1 MLVGACFV
9 VRSRSRRRRHAR
21 ALVDEVHFNT
31 KLDRHASAVRR
42 AVDGAAGLEC
52 ATAPTVG
59 PARRPLP
66 FEPGAQAR
74 WSAGSDEEARWS
86 TNSGGVEAIRLDECS
101 SGTPSAWMLDG
112 GEKAVPATPSTG
124 GEAQGLLSLLHERRL
139 LAQPPMNA

>member
-52 ATAPTVG
+52 AIVPMVG
-59 PARRPLP
+59 PAHRPLP
-66 FEPGAQAR
+66 LEPGAQAR
-74 WSAGSDEEARWS
+74 WSASSYEEARWS
-86 TNSGGVEAIRLDECS
+86 AGSGGAEAIRLNERN
-101 SGTPSAWMLDG
+101 SGAPPSWMMDD
-112 GEKAVPATPSTG
+112 GEKAVPYTPSTG
-124 GEAQGLLSLLHERRL
+124 EAHGLLGILHERGL
-139 LAQPPMNA
+139 PAQPYRNA